1 MIIHTHQKSKKK
13 RTKKKDIQQYQ
24 EWLASVNSM
33 TTGFS
38 KTPVTRSMPKYQTPK
53 VPENRSTKNI
63 PSLQTIEC
71 DTSAKPTKVYTG
83 DKMIGIG
90 TLHKSNA
97 VPIFRKE
104 DAKDQ
109 ANMRR

>member
-1 MIIHTHQKSKKK
+1 MLIYTHQKSKKK
-13 RTKKKDIQQYQ
+13 SLKKKDIQQYQ
-24 EWLASVNSM
+24 DWLNSVKSM

-38 KTPVTRSMPKYQTPK
+38 KKSEYSQTKKFQAPK

-63 PSLQTIEC
+63 PSLQTLEC
-71 DTSAKPTKVYTG
+71 DTAAKPTKVYTG

>member
-13 RTKKKDIQQYQ
+13 RTKKKDIQQYE
-24 EWLASVNSM
+24 EWLKSVNSM
-33 TTGFS
+33 STSFA
-38 KTPVTRSMPKYQTPK
+38 KKPVNTPMPKYQSPK
-53 VPENRSTKNI
+53 VPDSRSTRNI
-63 PSLQTIEC
+63 PSLQTNEC
-71 DTSAKPTKVYTG
+71 DTSAKPNKVYTG
-83 DKMIGIG
+83 DKMLGIG

>member
-1 MIIHTHQKSKKK
+1 
-13 RTKKKDIQQYQ
+13 
-24 EWLASVNSM
+24 M
-33 TTGFS
+33 TTNFS
-38 KTPVTRSMPKYQTPK
+38 NGRVKTKTQTPQTPK

-63 PSLQTIEC
+63 PSLQTLEC
-71 DTSAKPTKVYTG
+71 DTSAKPSKVYTG
-83 DKMIGIG
+83 DKMLGIG

-104 DAKDQ
+104 DAQDQ

>member
-13 RTKKKDIQQYQ
+13 KVKKADIEQY
-24 EWLASVNSM
+24 ENWLKSVNSM
-33 TTGFS
+33 TTSFS
-38 KTPVTRSMPKYQTPK
+38 SKKTTTKTKLQTPK
-53 VPENRSTKNI
+53 VPENRSTKHI
-63 PSLQTIEC
+63 PSLQTAEC
-71 DTSAKPTKVYTG
+71 DTSAKSTKVYTG

>member
-1 MIIHTHQKSKKK
+1 MIIYTYQKSKKK
-13 RTKKKDIQQYQ
+13 KTKKLVVDQYQ
-24 EWLASVNSM
+24 DWLKSVNSM
-33 TTGFS
+33 TTNFS
-38 KTPVTRSMPKYQTPK
+38 SKKSVTTSQKFQSPK
-53 VPENRSTKNI
+53 VPENRSTKHI
-63 PSLQTIEC
+63 PSLQTTEC
-71 DTSAKPTKVYTG
+71 DTSAKSTKVYTG

>member
-1 MIIHTHQKSKKK
+1 MTTNFSSKK
-13 RTKKKDIQQYQ
+13 
-24 EWLASVNSM
+24 
-33 TTGFS
+33 
-38 KTPVTRSMPKYQTPK
+38 TRSVSQKFQAPK
-53 VPENRSTKNI
+53 VPENRNTKHI
-63 PSLQTIEC
+63 PSLQTAEC
-71 DTSAKPTKVYTG
+71 DTAAKSTKVYTG

-97 VPIFRKE
+97 VPIFQKE